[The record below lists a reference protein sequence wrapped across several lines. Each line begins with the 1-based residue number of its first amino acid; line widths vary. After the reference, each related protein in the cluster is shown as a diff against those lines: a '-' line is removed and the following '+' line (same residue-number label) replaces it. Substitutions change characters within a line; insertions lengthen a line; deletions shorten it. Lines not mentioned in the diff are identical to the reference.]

1 MDYVGNLI
9 KAQRAL
15 LSKIKEMAERDSE
28 TYYYEKYEHANSDN
42 LELKEKLANA
52 EFKITQLEKEL
63 TNKNN
68 LIQQLSK

>member
-9 KAQRAL
+9 KAQKAL
-15 LSKIKEMAERDSE
+15 IAKIKEMSERDSE
-28 TYYYEKYEHANSDN
+28 TYYYEKYEQANSDN
-42 LELKEKLANA
+42 LELKEKLATA

-63 TNKNN
+63 TSKNN

>member
-28 TYYYEKYEHANSDN
+28 TYYYEKY
-42 LELKEKLANA
+42 
-52 EFKITQLEKEL
+52 
-63 TNKNN
+63 
-68 LIQQLSK
+68 

>member
-28 TYYYEKYEHANSDN
+28 TYYYEKYEQANSDN